1 MDSAVLVAAIGV
13 FSLTIAGLFKLIGD
27 QNKSHEKMAESFD
40 KVAKSNERIAKETKR
55 GADEAKERNGHLA
68 EITVQQGDRLAAL
81 MENIR
86 EQHVGKQIVDE
97 QEVHSE
103 TVEKQVVKK

>member
-27 QNKSHEKMAESFD
+27 QNKSHEKMADAFE
-40 KVAKSNERIAKETKR
+40 KVATSNKEIADATKQT
-55 GADEAKERNGHLA
+55 ADEAKERNGHLA

-81 MENIR
+81 MENIK
-86 EQHVGKQIVDE
+86 EQHVGKQVVE
-97 QEVHSE
+97 EMEVKYE
-103 TVEKQVVKK
+103 TVEHQDVKK